1 MRVMDVDKNNLEQ
14 ILLMGQSPVAWVMF
28 ATSLRRAAENLLD
41 IARKGDRQ
49 FWELFLKGRE
59 LPVDET
65 GTRSLT
71 QEESAA
77 FVDLSTGR
85 VSVLI
90 LAYAVENLIKA
101 NLAAGGHQVVNKE
114 GNLRGPF
121 KSHNLRQ
128 LANYADLEMSGDE
141 AKLLDYLQGF
151 LEWRGR
157 YPIPASVKGYLK
169 NEPLNL
175 SSRRE
180 VKDRAFAMYDRILE
194 ITMQKLPASAEAQK
208 VGEEGDTG
216 EAGVREERR

>member
-1 MRVMDVDKNNLEQ
+1 
-14 ILLMGQSPVAWVMF
+14 MGQSPVAWVMF

-49 FWELFLKGRE
+49 FWELALKGRE

-77 FVDLSTGR
+77 FADLSTGR

-128 LANYADLEMSGDE
+128 LANYADLEMSNDE

-151 LEWRGR
+151 LVWGGR
-157 YPIPASVKGYLK
+157 YPIPASVKGYLE
-169 NEPLNL
+169 NEPPDLG
-175 SSRRE
+175 SERG
-180 VKDRAFAMYDRILE
+180 VKDRAFALYDRILE